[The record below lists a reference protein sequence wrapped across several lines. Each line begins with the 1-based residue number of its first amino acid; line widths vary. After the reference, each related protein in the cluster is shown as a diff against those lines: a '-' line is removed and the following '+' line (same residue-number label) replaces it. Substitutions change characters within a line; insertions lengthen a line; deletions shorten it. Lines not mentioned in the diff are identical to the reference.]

1 MLKKAL
7 NCALLL
13 GAAMT
18 AELAGAG
25 ELTLYSRDDYHGRS
39 QTVRDAVADLDDVRF
54 NDTTQS
60 IRVRSGRWEA
70 CEEADFRGACFLLEA
85 GEYPSLDGHA
95 NKITSLREVHGGWGG
110 GYPGREREHD
120 RGRDRD
126 GDRERE
132 QDGDWER
139 GRGHR
144 PGRSLGGELTLYT
157 RDDFTGRQ
165 LTVRNRA
172 GDLRERDF
180 NDTAQSV
187 RVRAGYWEV
196 CEDTDFRGRCRT
208 LGPGEYASL
217 ERMSNR
223 ISSVREVR

>member
-1 MLKKAL
+1 MLKHTL
-7 NCALLL
+7 RCALLL

-39 QTVRDAVADLDDVRF
+39 QTVRDAVADLEDANF

-85 GEYPSLDGHA
+85 GEYPSLDDRA
-95 NKITSLREVHGGWGG
+95 NKITSLREVRGGWDGH
-110 GYPGREREHD
+110 PGRDRD

-126 GDRERE
+126 GRWERDREH
-132 QDGDWER
+132 
-139 GRGHR
+139 GHL
-144 PGRSLGGELTLYT
+144 PGRSLGGELTFYT
-157 RDDFTGRQ
+157 RDDFAGRS
-165 LTVRNRA
+165 LSVRNA
-172 GDLRERDF
+172 SADLRERDF
-180 NDTAQSV
+180 NDTVQSV
-187 RVRAGYWEV
+187 RVRSGYWEV
-196 CEDTDFRGRCRT
+196 CEDVGFRGRCRT
-208 LGPGEYASL
+208 LEPGEYASL

>member
-1 MLKKAL
+1 MLKHTL

-39 QTVRDAVADLDDVRF
+39 HTVRDAVADLEDVRF

-95 NKITSLREVHGGWGG
+95 NKITSLREVRGGWDGH
-110 GYPGREREHD
+110 P
-120 RGRDRD
+120 GRDRD
-126 GDRERE
+126 RDRDHRWERDRER
-132 QDGDWER
+132 
-139 GRGHR
+139 GHL
-144 PGRSLGGELTLYT
+144 PGRSLGGELTFYT
-157 RDDFTGRQ
+157 RDDFAGRS
-165 LTVRNRA
+165 LTVRNGA
-172 GDLRERDF
+172 ADLRERDF
-180 NDTAQSV
+180 NDTVQSV
-187 RVRAGYWEV
+187 RVRSGYWEV
-196 CEDTDFRGRCRT
+196 CEDVDFRGRCRT

-217 ERMSNR
+217 ERQSNR

>member
-39 QTVRDAVADLDDVRF
+39 QTVRDAVADLEDVRF

-70 CEEADFRGACFLLEA
+70 CEEADFRGDCFLLEA
-85 GEYPSLDGHA
+85 GDYPSLDGRA
-95 NKITSLREVHGGWGG
+95 NKITSLREVRGGW
-110 GYPGREREHD
+110 D
-120 RGRDRD
+120 RGRDRE
-126 GDRERE
+126 RER
-132 QDGDWER
+132 DWDEHRDRGRER
-139 GRGHR
+139 GHL
-144 PGRSLGGELTLYT
+144 PGRALGGELTLYT
-157 RDDFTGRQ
+157 RDDFVGRS
-165 LTVRNRA
+165 LSVRNGA
-172 GDLRERDF
+172 ADLRERDF
-180 NDTAQSV
+180 NDTAQSA

-196 CEDTDFRGRCRT
+196 CEDVGFRGRCRT

-217 ERMSNR
+217 ERLSNR

>member
-1 MLKKAL
+1 MLRHTL

-39 QTVRDAVADLDDVRF
+39 QTVRDAVADLEDVRF

-70 CEEADFRGACFLLEA
+70 CEEADFRGDCFLLEA

-95 NKITSLREVHGGWGG
+95 NKITSLREVRGGWGG
-110 GYPGREREHD
+110 HP
-120 RGRDRD
+120 GRDRD
-126 GDRERE
+126 RDRHWERDRER
-132 QDGDWER
+132 
-139 GRGHR
+139 GHL
-144 PGRSLGGELTLYT
+144 PGRSLGGELTFYT
-157 RDDFTGRQ
+157 RDDFAGRS
-165 LTVRNRA
+165 LSVRNA
-172 GDLRERDF
+172 SADLRERDF
-180 NDTAQSV
+180 NDTVQSV
-187 RVRAGYWEV
+187 RVRSGYWEV
-196 CEDTDFRGRCRT
+196 CEDVDFRGRCRT
-208 LGPGEYASL
+208 LEPGEYASL
-217 ERMSNR
+217 ERLSNR

>member
-39 QTVRDAVADLDDVRF
+39 QTVRDAVADLEDVRF

-85 GEYPSLDGHA
+85 GDYPSLDGRA
-95 NKITSLREVHGGWGG
+95 NKITSLREVRGGW
-110 GYPGREREHD
+110 D
-120 RGRDRD
+120 RGRDRE
-126 GDRERE
+126 RER
-132 QDGDWER
+132 DWDEHRDRGRER
-139 GRGHR
+139 GHL
-144 PGRSLGGELTLYT
+144 PGRALGGELTLYT
-157 RDDFTGRQ
+157 RDDFVGRS
-165 LTVRNRA
+165 LSVRNGA
-172 GDLRERDF
+172 ADLRERDF

-196 CEDTDFRGRCRT
+196 CEDVGFRGRCRT

-217 ERMSNR
+217 ERLSNR

>member
-25 ELTLYSRDDYHGRS
+25 ELTLYSRDDCHGRS
-39 QTVRDAVADLDDVRF
+39 RTVRDAVADLEDVRF

-70 CEEADFRGACFLLEA
+70 CED
-85 GEYPSLDGHA
+85 
-95 NKITSLREVHGGWGG
+95 V
-110 GYPGREREHD
+110 
-120 RGRDRD
+120 
-126 GDRERE
+126 
-132 QDGDWER
+132 
-139 GRGHR
+139 
-144 PGRSLGGELTLYT
+144 
-157 RDDFTGRQ
+157 
-165 LTVRNRA
+165 
-172 GDLRERDF
+172 
-180 NDTAQSV
+180 
-187 RVRAGYWEV
+187 
-196 CEDTDFRGRCRT
+196 DFRGRCRT

-217 ERMSNR
+217 ERLSNR

>member
-13 GAAMT
+13 GVAMT

-39 QTVRDAVADLDDVRF
+39 QTVRDAVADLEDVRF

-70 CEEADFRGACFLLEA
+70 CEEADFRGDCFLLEA
-85 GEYPSLDGHA
+85 GEYPSLDDRA
-95 NKITSLREVHGGWGG
+95 NKITSLREVRGGWDGH
-110 GYPGREREHD
+110 PGRDRD

-126 GDRERE
+126 GRWERERE
-132 QDGDWER
+132 H
-139 GRGHR
+139 GHL
-144 PGRSLGGELTLYT
+144 PGRSLGGELTFYT
-157 RDDFTGRQ
+157 RDDFAGRS
-165 LTVRNRA
+165 LSVRNA
-172 GDLRERDF
+172 SADLRERDF
-180 NDTAQSV
+180 NDTVQSV
-187 RVRAGYWEV
+187 RVRSGYWEV
-196 CEDTDFRGRCRT
+196 CEDVGFRGRCRT
-208 LGPGEYASL
+208 LEPGEYASL

>member
-39 QTVRDAVADLDDVRF
+39 HTVRDAVADLEDVRF

-95 NKITSLREVHGGWGG
+95 NKITSLREVRGGWDGH
-110 GYPGREREHD
+110 P
-120 RGRDRD
+120 GRDRD
-126 GDRERE
+126 RDRDHRWERDRER
-132 QDGDWER
+132 
-139 GRGHR
+139 GHL
-144 PGRSLGGELTLYT
+144 PGRSLGGELTFYT
-157 RDDFTGRQ
+157 RDDFAGRS
-165 LTVRNRA
+165 LTVRNGA
-172 GDLRERDF
+172 ADLRERDF
-180 NDTAQSV
+180 NDTVQSV
-187 RVRAGYWEV
+187 RVRSGYWEV
-196 CEDTDFRGRCRT
+196 CEDVDFRGRCRT
-208 LGPGEYASL
+208 LGPGDYASL
-217 ERMSNR
+217 EHLSNR

>member
-1 MLKKAL
+1 MLKHTL
-7 NCALLL
+7 RCALLL

-39 QTVRDAVADLDDVRF
+39 QTVRDAVADLETLRF

-70 CEEADFRGACFLLEA
+70 CEEADFRGACFLLDA
-85 GEYPSLDGHA
+85 GEYPSLDGRA
-95 NKITSLREVHGGWGG
+95 NKITSLREVRGGW
-110 GYPGREREHD
+110 D

-126 GDRERE
+126 WERDRDHDRDWDGRRDHDRER
-132 QDGDWER
+132 
-139 GRGHR
+139 GRL
-144 PGRSLGGELTLYT
+144 PGRALGGELTFYT
-157 RDDFTGRQ
+157 RDDFVGRS
-165 LTVRNRA
+165 LTVRNSSA
-172 GDLRERDF
+172 DLRERDF
-180 NDTAQSV
+180 NDTVQSV
-187 RVRAGYWEV
+187 RVRSGYWEV
-196 CEDTDFRGRCRT
+196 CEDVGFRGRCRT
-208 LGPGEYASL
+208 LEPGEYASL

>member
-39 QTVRDAVADLDDVRF
+39 HTVRDAVADLEDVRF

-95 NKITSLREVHGGWGG
+95 NKITSLREVRGGWDGH
-110 GYPGREREHD
+110 P
-120 RGRDRD
+120 GRDRD
-126 GDRERE
+126 RDRDHRWERDRER
-132 QDGDWER
+132 
-139 GRGHR
+139 GHL
-144 PGRSLGGELTLYT
+144 PGRSLGGELTFYT
-157 RDDFTGRQ
+157 RDDFAGRS
-165 LTVRNRA
+165 LTVRNGA
-172 GDLRERDF
+172 ADLRERDF
-180 NDTAQSV
+180 NDTVQSV
-187 RVRAGYWEV
+187 RVRSGYWEV
-196 CEDTDFRGRCRT
+196 CEDVDFRGRCRT

>member
-1 MLKKAL
+1 MLKHTL
-7 NCALLL
+7 RCALLL

-25 ELTLYSRDDYHGRS
+25 ELTLYSRDDYLGRS
-39 QTVRDAVADLDDVRF
+39 QTVRDAVADLETLRF

-85 GEYPSLDGHA
+85 GEYPSLDGRA
-95 NKITSLREVHGGWGG
+95 NKITSLREVRGGW
-110 GYPGREREHD
+110 D

-126 GDRERE
+126 WERDRDR
-132 QDGDWER
+132 DWEGRRGHDHER
-139 GRGHR
+139 GRL
-144 PGRSLGGELTLYT
+144 PGRALGGELTFYT
-157 RDDFTGRQ
+157 RDDFAGRS
-165 LTVRNRA
+165 LTVRNSSA
-172 GDLRERDF
+172 DLRERDF
-180 NDTAQSV
+180 NDTVQSV
-187 RVRAGYWEV
+187 RVRSGYWEV
-196 CEDTDFRGRCRT
+196 CEDVGFRGRCRT
-208 LGPGEYASL
+208 LEPGEYASL

>member
-39 QTVRDAVADLDDVRF
+39 HTVRDAVADLEDVRF

-95 NKITSLREVHGGWGG
+95 NKITSLREVRGGWDGH
-110 GYPGREREHD
+110 P
-120 RGRDRD
+120 GRDRD
-126 GDRERE
+126 RDRDHRRERDRER
-132 QDGDWER
+132 
-139 GRGHR
+139 GHL
-144 PGRSLGGELTLYT
+144 PGRSLGGELTFYT
-157 RDDFTGRQ
+157 RDDFAGRS
-165 LTVRNRA
+165 LTVRNGA
-172 GDLRERDF
+172 ADLRERDF
-180 NDTAQSV
+180 NDTVQSV
-187 RVRAGYWEV
+187 RVRSGYWEV
-196 CEDTDFRGRCRT
+196 CEDVHFRGRCRT
-208 LGPGEYASL
+208 LGPGDYASL
-217 ERMSNR
+217 ERLSNR

>member
-70 CEEADFRGACFLLEA
+70 CEDADFRGACFLLEA
-85 GEYPSLDGHA
+85 GEYPSLDGQA
-95 NKITSLREVHGGWGG
+95 NKITSLREVRGGWDGRR
-110 GYPGREREHD
+110 GRERE
-120 RGRDRD
+120 
-126 GDRERE
+126 REHE
-132 QDGDWER
+132 HER
-139 GRGHR
+139 GDL
-144 PGRSLGGELTLYT
+144 PGRSLGGELTFYT
-157 RDDFTGRQ
+157 RDDFAGRR
-165 LTVRNRA
+165 LSVSNA
-172 GDLRERDF
+172 SADLRERDF
-180 NDTAQSV
+180 NDTVQSV

-196 CEDTDFRGRCRT
+196 CEDVGFRGRCRI
-208 LGPGEYASL
+208 LAPGEYASL

>member
-39 QTVRDAVADLDDVRF
+39 QTVRDAVADLEDVRF

-60 IRVRSGRWEA
+60 IRVRSG
-70 CEEADFRGACFLLEA
+70 
-85 GEYPSLDGHA
+85 
-95 NKITSLREVHGGWGG
+95 
-110 GYPGREREHD
+110 
-120 RGRDRD
+120 
-126 GDRERE
+126 
-132 QDGDWER
+132 
-139 GRGHR
+139 
-144 PGRSLGGELTLYT
+144 
-157 RDDFTGRQ
+157 
-165 LTVRNRA
+165 
-172 GDLRERDF
+172 
-180 NDTAQSV
+180 
-187 RVRAGYWEV
+187 YWDV
-196 CEDTDFRGRCRT
+196 CEDVDFRGRCRT

-217 ERMSNR
+217 ERLSNR

>member
-39 QTVRDAVADLDDVRF
+39 HTVRDAVADLEDVRF

-95 NKITSLREVHGGWGG
+95 NKITSLREVRGGWDGH
-110 GYPGREREHD
+110 P
-120 RGRDRD
+120 GRDRD
-126 GDRERE
+126 RDRDHRRER
-132 QDGDWER
+132 D
-139 GRGHR
+139 HL
-144 PGRSLGGELTLYT
+144 PGRSLGGELTFYT
-157 RDDFTGRQ
+157 RDDFAGRS
-165 LTVRNRA
+165 LTVRNGA
-172 GDLRERDF
+172 ADLRERDF
-180 NDTAQSV
+180 NDTVQSV
-187 RVRAGYWEV
+187 RVRSGYWEV
-196 CEDTDFRGRCRT
+196 CEDVDFRGRCRT
-208 LGPGEYASL
+208 LGPGDYASL
-217 ERMSNR
+217 ERLSNR

>member
-39 QTVRDAVADLDDVRF
+39 QTVRDAVADLEDVRF

-70 CEEADFRGACFLLEA
+70 CEEADFRGDCFLLEA
-85 GEYPSLDGHA
+85 GDYPSLDGRA
-95 NKITSLREVHGGWGG
+95 NKITSLREVRGGW
-110 GYPGREREHD
+110 D

-126 GDRERE
+126 RERE
-132 QDGDWER
+132 RDWDEHRDRGRER
-139 GRGHR
+139 GHL
-144 PGRSLGGELTLYT
+144 PGRALGGELTLYT
-157 RDDFTGRQ
+157 RDDFVGRS
-165 LTVRNRA
+165 LSVRNGA
-172 GDLRERDF
+172 ADLRERDF

-196 CEDTDFRGRCRT
+196 CEDVGFRGRCRT

>member
-1 MLKKAL
+1 MLKHTL
-7 NCALLL
+7 RCALLL

-25 ELTLYSRDDYHGRS
+25 ELTLYSRDDYLGRS
-39 QTVRDAVADLDDVRF
+39 QTVRDAVADLETLRF

-85 GEYPSLDGHA
+85 GEYPSLDGRA
-95 NKITSLREVHGGWGG
+95 NKITSLREVRGGW
-110 GYPGREREHD
+110 D

-126 GDRERE
+126 WESDR
-132 QDGDWER
+132 DHDWEGRRGHDHER
-139 GRGHR
+139 GRL
-144 PGRSLGGELTLYT
+144 PGRALGGELTFST
-157 RDDFTGRQ
+157 RDDFAGRS
-165 LTVRNRA
+165 LTVRNSSA
-172 GDLRERDF
+172 DLRERDF
-180 NDTAQSV
+180 NDTVQSV
-187 RVRAGYWEV
+187 RVRSGYWEV
-196 CEDTDFRGRCRT
+196 CEDVGFRGRCRT
-208 LGPGEYASL
+208 LEPGEYASL

>member
-39 QTVRDAVADLDDVRF
+39 HTVRDAVADLEEVRF

-95 NKITSLREVHGGWGG
+95 NKITSLREVRGGWD
-110 GYPGREREHD
+110 GYPGRDRD
-120 RGRDRD
+120 RGRDWDGRRD
-126 GDRERE
+126 RDRER
-132 QDGDWER
+132 
-139 GRGHR
+139 GHL
-144 PGRSLGGELTLYT
+144 PGRALGGELTLYT
-157 RDDFTGRQ
+157 RDDFVGRS
-165 LTVRNRA
+165 LTVRNGA
-172 GDLRERDF
+172 SDLRERDF

-187 RVRAGYWEV
+187 RVRSGYWEV
-196 CEDTDFRGRCRT
+196 CEDVDFRGRCRT
-208 LGPGEYASL
+208 LEPGEYASL
-217 ERMSNR
+217 ERLSNR

>member
-1 MLKKAL
+1 MLKHTL
-7 NCALLL
+7 RCALLL

-39 QTVRDAVADLDDVRF
+39 HTVRDAVADLEDVRF

-95 NKITSLREVHGGWGG
+95 NKITSLREVRGGWDGH
-110 GYPGREREHD
+110 P
-120 RGRDRD
+120 GRDRD
-126 GDRERE
+126 RDRDHRWERDRER
-132 QDGDWER
+132 
-139 GRGHR
+139 GHL
-144 PGRSLGGELTLYT
+144 PGRSLGGELTFYT
-157 RDDFTGRQ
+157 RDDFAGRS
-165 LTVRNRA
+165 LTVRNGA
-172 GDLRERDF
+172 ADLRERDF
-180 NDTAQSV
+180 NDTVQSV
-187 RVRAGYWEV
+187 RVRSGYWEV
-196 CEDTDFRGRCRT
+196 CEDVDFRGRCRT
-208 LGPGEYASL
+208 LGPGDYASL
-217 ERMSNR
+217 ERLSNR

>member
-39 QTVRDAVADLDDVRF
+39 QTVRDTVADLEDLRF

-70 CEEADFRGACFLLEA
+70 CEDADFRGACFLLEA
-85 GEYPSLDGHA
+85 GEYPSLDGQA
-95 NKITSLREVHGGWGG
+95 NKITSLREVRGGWDGR
-110 GYPGREREHD
+110 RERE
-120 RGRDRD
+120 RER
-126 GDRERE
+126 DRER
-132 QDGDWER
+132 GDL
-139 GRGHR
+139 
-144 PGRSLGGELTLYT
+144 PGRSLGGELTFYT
-157 RDDFTGRQ
+157 RDDFAGRR
-165 LTVRNRA
+165 LSVSNA
-172 GDLRERDF
+172 SADLRERDF
-180 NDTAQSV
+180 NDTVQSV

-196 CEDTDFRGRCRT
+196 CEDVGFRGRCRI
-208 LGPGEYASL
+208 LAPGEYASL

>member
-39 QTVRDAVADLDDVRF
+39 QTVRDAVADLEDVRF

-70 CEEADFRGACFLLEA
+70 CEEADFRGDCFLLEA
-85 GEYPSLDGHA
+85 GDYPSLDGRA
-95 NKITSLREVHGGWGG
+95 NKITSLREVRGGW
-110 GYPGREREHD
+110 D
-120 RGRDRD
+120 RGRDRE
-126 GDRERE
+126 RER
-132 QDGDWER
+132 DWDEHRDRGRER
-139 GRGHR
+139 GHL
-144 PGRSLGGELTLYT
+144 PGRALGGELTLYT
-157 RDDFTGRQ
+157 RDDFVGRS
-165 LTVRNRA
+165 LSVRNGA
-172 GDLRERDF
+172 ADLRERDF

-196 CEDTDFRGRCRT
+196 CEDVGFRGRCRT

>member
-25 ELTLYSRDDYHGRS
+25 ELTLYSRDDFHGRS
-39 QTVRDAVADLDDVRF
+39 QTVRDAVADLESVRF

-70 CEEADFRGACFLLEA
+70 CEDADFRGACFLLEA
-85 GEYPSLDGHA
+85 GDYPSLDGRA
-95 NKITSLREVHGGWGG
+95 NKITSLREVRGGW
-110 GYPGREREHD
+110 D

-126 GDRERE
+126 WERERDRERE
-132 QDGDWER
+132 WDGHRDRER
-139 GRGHR
+139 GHL
-144 PGRSLGGELTLYT
+144 PGRALGGELTLYT
-157 RDDFTGRQ
+157 RDDFVGRS
-165 LTVRNRA
+165 LTVRNGA
-172 GDLRERDF
+172 ADLRERDF

-196 CEDTDFRGRCRT
+196 CEDVDFRGRCRT
-208 LGPGEYASL
+208 LGPGEYANL

>member
-39 QTVRDAVADLDDVRF
+39 HTVRDAVADLEDVRF

-95 NKITSLREVHGGWGG
+95 NKITSLREVRGGWDGH
-110 GYPGREREHD
+110 P
-120 RGRDRD
+120 GRDRD
-126 GDRERE
+126 RDRDHRWERDRER
-132 QDGDWER
+132 
-139 GRGHR
+139 GHL
-144 PGRSLGGELTLYT
+144 PGRSLGGELTFYT
-157 RDDFTGRQ
+157 RDDFAGRS
-165 LTVRNRA
+165 LTVRNGA
-172 GDLRERDF
+172 ADLRERDF
-180 NDTAQSV
+180 NDTVQSV
-187 RVRAGYWEV
+187 RVRSGYWEV
-196 CEDTDFRGRCRT
+196 CEDVDFRGRCRT

-217 ERMSNR
+217 ERQSNR

>member
-39 QTVRDAVADLDDVRF
+39 QTVRDTVADLEELRF

-85 GEYPSLDGHA
+85 GEYPSLDGQA
-95 NKITSLREVHGGWGG
+95 NRITSLRELRGGRDGH
-110 GYPGREREHD
+110 PGWE
-120 RGRDRD
+120 RDRD
-126 GDRERE
+126 RDRDRRWERE
-132 QDGDWER
+132 PA
-139 GRGHR
+139 RGHL
-144 PGRSLGGELTLYT
+144 PGRALGGELSLYT
-157 RDDFTGRQ
+157 RDDFAGRS
-165 LTVRNRA
+165 LTVRNA
-172 GDLRERDF
+172 SADLRERDF
-180 NDTAQSV
+180 NDTVQSV

-196 CEDTDFRGRCRT
+196 CEDAGFRGRCRT
-208 LGPGEYASL
+208 LEPGDHASL
-217 ERMSNR
+217 ERLSNR

>member
-1 MLKKAL
+1 MLKHTL

-25 ELTLYSRDDYHGRS
+25 ELTLYSRDDYLGRS
-39 QTVRDAVADLDDVRF
+39 QTVRDAVADLETLRF

-85 GEYPSLDGHA
+85 GEYPSLDGRA
-95 NKITSLREVHGGWGG
+95 NKITSLREVRGGW
-110 GYPGREREHD
+110 D

-126 GDRERE
+126 WERDRDR
-132 QDGDWER
+132 DHDWEGRRGHDHER
-139 GRGHR
+139 GRL
-144 PGRSLGGELTLYT
+144 PGRALGGELTFYT
-157 RDDFTGRQ
+157 RDDFAGRS
-165 LTVRNRA
+165 LTVRNSSA
-172 GDLRERDF
+172 DLRERDF
-180 NDTAQSV
+180 NDTVQSV
-187 RVRAGYWEV
+187 RVRSGYWEV
-196 CEDTDFRGRCRT
+196 CEDVGFRGRCRT
-208 LGPGEYASL
+208 LEPGEYASL

>member
-39 QTVRDAVADLDDVRF
+39 QTVRDTVADLEDLRF

-70 CEEADFRGACFLLEA
+70 CEDADFRGACFLLEA
-85 GEYPSLDGHA
+85 GEYPSLDGQA
-95 NKITSLREVHGGWGG
+95 NKITSLREVRGGWDGRRDRERDRE
-110 GYPGREREHD
+110 REREH
-120 RGRDRD
+120 
-126 GDRERE
+126 EHE
-132 QDGDWER
+132 HEHER
-139 GRGHR
+139 GDL
-144 PGRSLGGELTLYT
+144 PGRSLGGELTFYT
-157 RDDFTGRQ
+157 RDDFAGRR
-165 LTVRNRA
+165 LSVSNA
-172 GDLRERDF
+172 SADLRERDF
-180 NDTAQSV
+180 NDTVQSV

-196 CEDTDFRGRCRT
+196 CEDVGFRGRCRI
-208 LGPGEYASL
+208 LAPGEYASL

>member
-39 QTVRDAVADLDDVRF
+39 QTVRDAVADLEDVRF

-70 CEEADFRGACFLLEA
+70 CEEADFRGDCFLLEA
-85 GEYPSLDGHA
+85 GEYPSLDDRA
-95 NKITSLREVHGGWGG
+95 NKITSLREVRGGWDGH
-110 GYPGREREHD
+110 PGRNRDRD

-126 GDRERE
+126 GRWERDREH
-132 QDGDWER
+132 
-139 GRGHR
+139 GHL
-144 PGRSLGGELTLYT
+144 PGRSLGGELTFYT
-157 RDDFTGRQ
+157 RDDFAGRS
-165 LTVRNRA
+165 LSVRNA
-172 GDLRERDF
+172 SADLRERDF
-180 NDTAQSV
+180 NDTVQSV
-187 RVRAGYWEV
+187 RVRSGYWEV
-196 CEDTDFRGRCRT
+196 CEDVGFRGRCRT
-208 LGPGEYASL
+208 LEPGEYASL

>member
-1 MLKKAL
+1 MLRHTL

-39 QTVRDAVADLDDVRF
+39 QTVRDAVADLEDVRF

-70 CEEADFRGACFLLEA
+70 CEEADFRGDCFLLEA
-85 GEYPSLDGHA
+85 GEYPSLDDRA
-95 NKITSLREVHGGWGG
+95 NKITSLREVRGGWDGH
-110 GYPGREREHD
+110 PGRGRD

-126 GDRERE
+126 GRWERERE
-132 QDGDWER
+132 H
-139 GRGHR
+139 GHL
-144 PGRSLGGELTLYT
+144 PGRSLGGELTFYT
-157 RDDFTGRQ
+157 RDDFAGRS
-165 LTVRNRA
+165 LSVRNA
-172 GDLRERDF
+172 SADLRERDF
-180 NDTAQSV
+180 NDTVQSV
-187 RVRAGYWEV
+187 RVRSGYWEV
-196 CEDTDFRGRCRT
+196 CEDVGFRGRCRT
-208 LGPGEYASL
+208 LEPGEYASL

>member
-39 QTVRDAVADLDDVRF
+39 HTVRDAFADLEDVRF

-95 NKITSLREVHGGWGG
+95 NKITSLREVRGGWDGH
-110 GYPGREREHD
+110 P
-120 RGRDRD
+120 GRDRD
-126 GDRERE
+126 RDRDHRRERDRER
-132 QDGDWER
+132 
-139 GRGHR
+139 GHL
-144 PGRSLGGELTLYT
+144 PGRSLGGELTFYT
-157 RDDFTGRQ
+157 RDDFAGRS
-165 LTVRNRA
+165 LTVRNGA
-172 GDLRERDF
+172 ADLRERDF
-180 NDTAQSV
+180 NDTVQSV
-187 RVRAGYWEV
+187 RVRSGYWEV
-196 CEDTDFRGRCRT
+196 CEDVDFRGRCRT
-208 LGPGEYASL
+208 LGPGDYASL
-217 ERMSNR
+217 ERLSNR

>member
-39 QTVRDAVADLDDVRF
+39 QTVRDAVADLEDLRF

-85 GEYPSLDGHA
+85 GEYPSLDGRA
-95 NKITSLREVHGGWGG
+95 NKITSLREVRGGWGG
-110 GYPGREREHD
+110 HP
-120 RGRDRD
+120 GRDRD
-126 GDRERE
+126 GDRDR
-132 QDGDWER
+132 DR
-139 GRGHR
+139 GRDWDGRRDRDREHGHL
-144 PGRSLGGELTLYT
+144 PGRSLGGELTFYT
-157 RDDFTGRQ
+157 RDDFAGRS
-165 LTVRNRA
+165 LTVRNA
-172 GDLRERDF
+172 SADLRERDF
-180 NDTAQSV
+180 NDTVQSV
-187 RVRAGYWEV
+187 RVRSGYWEV
-196 CEDTDFRGRCRT
+196 CEDVDFRGRCRT
-208 LGPGEYASL
+208 MVPGEYASL

>member
-39 QTVRDAVADLDDVRF
+39 QTVRDTVADLEDLRF

-70 CEEADFRGACFLLEA
+70 CEDADFRGTCFLLEA
-85 GEYPSLDGHA
+85 GEYPSLDGQA
-95 NKITSLREVHGGWGG
+95 NKITSLREVRGGWDGRR
-110 GYPGREREHD
+110 GRERE
-120 RGRDRD
+120 
-126 GDRERE
+126 REHE
-132 QDGDWER
+132 HEHER
-139 GRGHR
+139 GDL
-144 PGRSLGGELTLYT
+144 PGRSLGGELTFYT
-157 RDDFTGRQ
+157 RDDFAGRR
-165 LTVRNRA
+165 LSVSNA
-172 GDLRERDF
+172 SADLRERDF
-180 NDTAQSV
+180 NDTVQSV

-196 CEDTDFRGRCRT
+196 CEDVGFRGRCRI
-208 LGPGEYASL
+208 LAPGEYASL

>member
-39 QTVRDAVADLDDVRF
+39 QTVRDAVADLEDVRF

-95 NKITSLREVHGGWGG
+95 NKITSLREVRGGWDGH
-110 GYPGREREHD
+110 P
-120 RGRDRD
+120 GRDRD
-126 GDRERE
+126 RDRDHRRER
-132 QDGDWER
+132 D
-139 GRGHR
+139 HL
-144 PGRSLGGELTLYT
+144 PGRSLGGELTFYT
-157 RDDFTGRQ
+157 RDDFAGRS
-165 LTVRNRA
+165 LTVRNGA
-172 GDLRERDF
+172 ADLRERDF
-180 NDTAQSV
+180 NDTVQSV
-187 RVRAGYWEV
+187 RVRSGYWEV
-196 CEDTDFRGRCRT
+196 CEDVDFRGRCRT
-208 LGPGEYASL
+208 LGPGDYASL
-217 ERMSNR
+217 ERLSNR